1 MIIAFSPLSK
11 FQIRLPSGDDQTLL
25 HLIVDIRDQ
34 LNSITE
40 FNMTSVNVIP
50 DSAGIANLINNIQSS
65 SSGITANPI
74 VQLLAS
80 ENQNIVGQIITS
92 LSQQFN
98 TMNSESVDNAVSS
111 NS

>member
-50 DSAGIANLINNIQSS
+50 DSAGIADLIDNIQSS

-80 ENQNIVGQIITS
+80 ENQNIVGQILTS

-98 TMNSESVDNAVSS
+98 QMNSESVDNAVSS

>member
-1 MIIAFSPLSK
+1 MIIAFSPVST

-50 DSAGIANLINNIQSS
+50 DSAGIADLINNIQSS

-98 TMNSESVDNAVSS
+98 QMNSENVDNAVSS

>member
-1 MIIAFSPLSK
+1 MIIAFSPVST

-50 DSAGIANLINNIQSS
+50 DSAGIADLINNIQSS

-80 ENQNIVGQIITS
+80 ENQNIVGQILTS

-98 TMNSESVDNAVSS
+98 QMNSESVDNAVSS